1 MIYFD
6 TAYLAKCYLNEHG
19 SGEVRK
25 LAAQSASVA
34 CCAFGRLELAA
45 TIHRNF
51 REGKITRSQSR
62 VIFDQFD
69 LDESNHIWTWLPV
82 TPELLAGAMVKFRAM
97 KPSTYLRAAD
107 ALHLTCAVEHA
118 FKEIFSNDRHL
129 LAAGAAF
136 KIKGRNVIP

>member
-19 SGEVRK
+19 SDEVRK

-34 CCAFGRLELAA
+34 CCSFGRIEIAA

-51 REGKITRSQSR
+51 REGKITRSQCR

-69 LDESNHIWTWLPV
+69 LDESNQIWTWLPV
-82 TPELLAGAMVKFRAM
+82 TPELLAGAAAKFRAK

-107 ALHLTCAVEHA
+107 ALHLACAVEHA